1 MLNRIKRDT
10 LAVLDVN
17 LVENV
22 MRILQEGPPLECFE
36 PINAMKLWANHV
48 I

>member
-1 MLNRIKRDT
+1 MLNRIKRDA
-10 LAVLDVN
+10 LAVLDGN
-17 LVENV
+17 L
-22 MRILQEGPPLECFE
+22 MRILQKGPPLECFE